1 MSYNTKTIIS
11 GGSTH
16 IICFFLMGLIQ
27 IMSPQYL
34 LADFE
39 KPGALK
45 AQSFLEPQ
53 LLKGEHYT
61 VNEEVKND
69 GLLNHYTVKSSYG
82 DFKVSSTSSLQ
93 LLVGEIKAIAEM
105 KKIETN
111 DTAIESLKQSG
122 KNTVTGLENMVKDPK
137 GTFES
142 AAAGVGGLFN
152 RAKGTVGKR
161 EATEAEDN
169 KMAQLLGFSKS
180 KGKIATQFGVNMYS
194 RNEVLQTEL
203 DRLAWADYLGGL
215 GVGMATSVV
224 PGVGGVLLTTSGTAR
239 LLNEAINTT
248 PASELWLQNKNKLL
262 GMGMNEDTIELF
274 LNNPHFSPALLT
286 VMVTAL
292 DSLKGVDNRELYLKV
307 ALQAGTP
314 DMAKIVTE
322 ATVLTAGYHK
332 NIGPLKHLTPIARLA
347 RAEKDDG
354 TIVITLPGDHII
366 WSEMVADVTGSLA
379 KKAHN
384 AKGTGLE
391 IWIPGDFSPMAR
403 GKLEE
408 MGWKIHVKARN
419 QLIPAQE

>member
-1 MSYNTKTIIS
+1 MLYNTKAIIS

-16 IICFFLMGLIQ
+16 IICFFLMCLIQ

-122 KNTVTGLENMVKDPK
+122 KNTVAGLENMVKDPK

>member
-1 MSYNTKTIIS
+1 MLYNTKAIIS

-16 IICFFLMGLIQ
+16 IICFFLMCLIQ

-39 KPGALK
+39 KPSALK

-53 LLKGEHYT
+53 FLKGEHYT

-122 KNTVTGLENMVKDPK
+122 KNTVAGLENMVKDPK

-248 PASELWLQNKNKLL
+248 PASELWLKNKNKLL

-314 DMAKIVTE
+314 EMAKIITE
-322 ATVLTAGYHK
+322 SAILTAGYHK
-332 NIGPLKHLTPIARLA
+332 HIAPLKHLAPIARLA

-354 TIVITLPGDHII
+354 TIVVALPGDHII
-366 WSEMVADVTGSLA
+366 WSEMVADITVSLV
-379 KKAHN
+379 KKAQN
-384 AKGTGLE
+384 SKGTGLE
-391 IWIPGDFSPMAR
+391 IWIPGDFSVMAR
-403 GKLEE
+403 GRLEE
-408 MGWKIHVKARN
+408 MGWEVHTQSRN